1 MAITLAELRARAE
14 ALSDQPASTA
24 TTFITST
31 QMNTFVN
38 DGIRAL
44 YDEVVKVHPDFRVSA
59 QTAFVISNTSNNF
72 NALPADF
79 RSVRAVI
86 ADPNTSAR
94 DPLPKYSLRT
104 GFLDWSR
111 RSYRLQGSNLYI
123 EPQANSAGTYQLLYV
138 PSAPVLASDV
148 ATLDVELEQH
158 QDVIVLH
165 AAMMAATKNEWTDM
179 MAMLAPQ
186 FAAAMNRA
194 KDWANSQRSADP
206 DTVEDVRTPAR
217 RWYR

>member
-1 MAITLAELRARAE
+1 MAITLSQLRARAE
-14 ALSDQPASTA
+14 ALSDQPASTT
-24 TTFITST
+24 TTFVTAV
-31 QMNTFVN
+31 QFNTFVN

-44 YDEVVKVHPDFRVSA
+44 YDEVVKVHPDFRVTP
-59 QTAFVISNTSNNF
+59 QTAFTITNTANNF

-86 ADPNTSAR
+86 ADPTTTAR

-104 GFLDWSR
+104 GMLEWNR
-111 RSYRLQGSNLYI
+111 RSYRLQGSNVYI
-123 EPQANSAGTYQLLYV
+123 EPRDNSAGTYQLLYV
-138 PSAPVLASDV
+138 PTAPVLA
-148 ATLDVELEQH
+148 LDADALDTELEQH

-179 MAMLAPQ
+179 FTTLGAQ
-186 FAAAMNRA
+186 FAQAMDRA

-206 DTVEDVRTPAR
+206 DTVEDVRTPSR